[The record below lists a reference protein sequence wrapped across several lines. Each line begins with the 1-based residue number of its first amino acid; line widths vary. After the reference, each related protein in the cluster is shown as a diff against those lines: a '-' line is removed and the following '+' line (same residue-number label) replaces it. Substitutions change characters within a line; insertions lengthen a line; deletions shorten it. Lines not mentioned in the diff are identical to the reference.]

1 MSLLMEALKQQQG
14 QQPMPAQP
22 VAYNQPAPTPNAQ
35 GWKMLALLL
44 LVLVGLLA
52 GFLLAQYLQK
62 PPVAAVAPVVQPAS
76 AGQILT
82 DLLAVPPGAASTT
95 AQSTADES
103 STDKRSTDESGADH
117 SADQSSEQPQLVVS
131 AQPRSKRQT
140 GQGLDEQVALL
151 AGESSAAEA
160 QNDAV
165 DTAYADEFQAQPEM
179 AEANPSEEVAE
190 LPAQQPEL
198 SANEVSDELKSKFAL
213 ALEET
218 GANPRRQSV
227 TEHAAPARDIN
238 SLDELLKRQI
248 PPLRFEA
255 HVYATEPKQRWVKVN
270 GKDLQEGQWV
280 TADIQIK
287 EITPQYVLLQTGRQ
301 LFSVEALSEWSYR
314 LPGR

>member
-22 VAYNQPAPTPNAQ
+22 VAYTQPAPAHNAQ

-62 PPVAAVAPVVQPAS
+62 PPLVAVAPVVQPAS

-82 DLLAVPPGAASTT
+82 DLLTVPPGAVSTT
-95 AQSTADES
+95 AQSAAE
-103 STDKRSTDESGADH
+103 ESGAAH
-117 SADQSSEQPQLVVS
+117 SSEEHSSEEPQLLVS
-131 AQPRSKRQT
+131 AQPRTKRQAQ
-140 GQGLDEQVALL
+140 QGLDEQVALV
-151 AGESSAAEA
+151 AGERTAAEP
-160 QNDAV
+160 QNDVV
-165 DTAYADEFQAQPEM
+165 DTDYADEFEAQPEM
-179 AEANPSEEVAE
+179 AEASLADEVA
-190 LPAQQPEL
+190 PMAQPEL

-218 GANPRRQSV
+218 GSAPRRQSV
-227 TEHAAPARDIN
+227 TDHAAPARDIH

-255 HVYATEPKQRWVKVN
+255 HVYATEPRQRWVKVN

>member
-22 VAYNQPAPTPNAQ
+22 VAYTQPEPTQNAQ

-62 PPVAAVAPVVQPAS
+62 PPTAAVAPVVQPAS

-82 DLLAVPPGAASTT
+82 DLLAVPVTTEPQAGA
-95 AQSTADES
+95 
-103 STDKRSTDESGADH
+103 TDPQHNNDNSITE
-117 SADQSSEQPQLVVS
+117 PQLLVS
-131 AQPRSKRQT
+131 AEPRQGRKAQQQT
-140 GQGLDEQVALL
+140 LDEQVALV
-151 AGESSAAEA
+151 GAER
-160 QNDAV
+160 NDAAQYNADIEV
-165 DTAYADEFQAQPEM
+165 EDEFQAQPQM
-179 AEANPSEEVAE
+179 AEANPDDIVAE
-190 LPAQQPEL
+190 TPAQQPEL
-198 SANEVSDELKSKFAL
+198 SASEVSDELKSKFAL

-218 GANPRRQSV
+218 DSAPRRQTV
-227 TEHAAPARDIN
+227 TDHAAPARDIN

-255 HVYATEPKQRWVKVN
+255 HVYASEPKQRWVKVN

>member
-22 VAYNQPAPTPNAQ
+22 VAYSQPAPTPNAQ

-62 PPVAAVAPVVQPAS
+62 PPTAPVAAVVPLQPAS

-82 DLLAVPPGAASTT
+82 DLLTVPPGSASTQ
-95 AQSTADES
+95 ADSSADES
-103 STDKRSTDESGADH
+103 RLDD
-117 SADQSSEQPQLVVS
+117 SADQSSEEPQLLVS

-140 GQGLDEQVALL
+140 QQGLDEQVALV
-151 AGESSAAEA
+151 AGERTAPEP
-160 QNDAV
+160 QNDVVAT
-165 DTAYADEFQAQPEM
+165 DYADEFQAQPEM
-179 AEANPSEEVAE
+179 AEASLADEVA
-190 LPAQQPEL
+190 PMAQPEL

-218 GANPRRQSV
+218 GSAPRRQSV

>member
-22 VAYNQPAPTPNAQ
+22 VAYVQPAPAHNAQ

-62 PPVAAVAPVVQPAS
+62 PPLAAVAPVVQPAS

-82 DLLAVPPGAASTT
+82 DLLTVPPGAASTT
-95 AQSTADES
+95 AQSAA
-103 STDKRSTDESGADH
+103 DESGAAH
-117 SADQSSEQPQLVVS
+117 SSEEHSSEEPQLLVS
-131 AQPRSKRQT
+131 AQPRTKRQAQ
-140 GQGLDEQVALL
+140 QGLDEQVALV
-151 AGESSAAEA
+151 AGERTAAEP
-160 QNDAV
+160 QNDVV
-165 DTAYADEFQAQPEM
+165 DTDYADEFEAQPEM
-179 AEANPSEEVAE
+179 AEASLADEVA
-190 LPAQQPEL
+190 PMAQPEL

-218 GANPRRQSV
+218 GSAPRRQSV
-227 TEHAAPARDIN
+227 TDHAAPARDIH

-255 HVYATEPKQRWVKVN
+255 HVYATEARQRWVKVN

>member
-22 VAYNQPAPTPNAQ
+22 VAYTQPAPAHNAQ

-62 PPVAAVAPVVQPAS
+62 PPLAAVAPVVQPAS

-82 DLLAVPPGAASTT
+82 DLLTVPPGAASTT
-95 AQSTADES
+95 AQSAA
-103 STDKRSTDESGADH
+103 DESGAAH
-117 SADQSSEQPQLVVS
+117 SSEEHSSEEPQLLVS
-131 AQPRSKRQT
+131 AQPRTKRQAQ
-140 GQGLDEQVALL
+140 QGLDEQVALL
-151 AGESSAAEA
+151 AGERSAAIH

-165 DTAYADEFQAQPEM
+165 DTEFADEFEAQPQM
-179 AEANPSEEVAE
+179 AEANPADEVAE
-190 LPAQQPEL
+190 IPAQQPEL

-218 GANPRRQSV
+218 GSAPRRQSV
-227 TEHAAPARDIN
+227 TDHAAPARDIH

>member
-22 VAYNQPAPTPNAQ
+22 VAYTQPAPAHNAQ

-62 PPVAAVAPVVQPAS
+62 PPLVAVAPVVQPAS

-82 DLLAVPPGAASTT
+82 DLLTVPPGAVSTT
-95 AQSTADES
+95 AQSAAE
-103 STDKRSTDESGADH
+103 ESGAAH
-117 SADQSSEQPQLVVS
+117 SSEEHSSEEPQLLVS
-131 AQPRSKRQT
+131 AQPRTKRQAQ
-140 GQGLDEQVALL
+140 QGFDEQVALV
-151 AGESSAAEA
+151 AGERTAAEP
-160 QNDAV
+160 QNDVV
-165 DTAYADEFQAQPEM
+165 DTDYADEFEAQPEM
-179 AEANPSEEVAE
+179 AEASLADEVA
-190 LPAQQPEL
+190 PMAQPEL

-218 GANPRRQSV
+218 GSAPRRQSV
-227 TEHAAPARDIN
+227 TDHAAPARDIH

-255 HVYATEPKQRWVKVN
+255 HVYATEPRQRWVKVN

>member
-22 VAYNQPAPTPNAQ
+22 VAYTQPAPAHNAQ

-62 PPVAAVAPVVQPAS
+62 PPLVAVAPVVQPAS

-82 DLLAVPPGAASTT
+82 DLLTVPPGAVSTT
-95 AQSTADES
+95 AQSAAE
-103 STDKRSTDESGADH
+103 ESGAAH
-117 SADQSSEQPQLVVS
+117 SSEEHSSEEQQLLVS
-131 AQPRSKRQT
+131 AQPRTKRQAQ
-140 GQGLDEQVALL
+140 QGLDEQVALV
-151 AGESSAAEA
+151 AGERTAAEP
-160 QNDAV
+160 QNDVV
-165 DTAYADEFQAQPEM
+165 DTDYADEFEAQPEM
-179 AEANPSEEVAE
+179 AEASLADEVA
-190 LPAQQPEL
+190 PMAQPEL

-218 GANPRRQSV
+218 GSAPRRQSV
-227 TEHAAPARDIN
+227 TDHAAPARDIH

-255 HVYATEPKQRWVKVN
+255 HVYATEPRQRWVKVN

>member
-22 VAYNQPAPTPNAQ
+22 VAYTQPAPAHNAQ

-62 PPVAAVAPVVQPAS
+62 PPLVAVAPVVQPAS

-82 DLLAVPPGAASTT
+82 DLLTVPPGAVSTT
-95 AQSTADES
+95 AQSAAE
-103 STDKRSTDESGADH
+103 ESGAAH
-117 SADQSSEQPQLVVS
+117 SSEEHSSEEPQLLVS
-131 AQPRSKRQT
+131 AQPRTKRQAQ
-140 GQGLDEQVALL
+140 QGLDEQVALV
-151 AGESSAAEA
+151 AGERTAAEP
-160 QNDAV
+160 QNDVV
-165 DTAYADEFQAQPEM
+165 DTDYADEFEAQPEM
-179 AEANPSEEVAE
+179 VEASLADEVA
-190 LPAQQPEL
+190 PMAQPEL

-218 GANPRRQSV
+218 GSAPRRQSV
-227 TEHAAPARDIN
+227 TDHAAPARDIH

-255 HVYATEPKQRWVKVN
+255 HVYATEPRQRWVKVN

>member
-22 VAYNQPAPTPNAQ
+22 VAYTQPAPAHNAQ

-62 PPVAAVAPVVQPAS
+62 PPLVAVAPVVQPAS

-82 DLLAVPPGAASTT
+82 DLLTVPPGAVSTT
-95 AQSTADES
+95 AQSAAE
-103 STDKRSTDESGADH
+103 ESGAAH
-117 SADQSSEQPQLVVS
+117 SSEEHSSEEPQLLVS
-131 AQPRSKRQT
+131 AQPRTKRQAQ
-140 GQGLDEQVALL
+140 QGLDEQVALV
-151 AGESSAAEA
+151 AGERTAAEP
-160 QNDAV
+160 QNDVV
-165 DTAYADEFQAQPEM
+165 DTDYADEFEAQPQM
-179 AEANPSEEVAE
+179 AEASLADEVA
-190 LPAQQPEL
+190 PMAQPEL

-218 GANPRRQSV
+218 GSAPRRQSV
-227 TEHAAPARDIN
+227 TDHAAPARDIH

-255 HVYATEPKQRWVKVN
+255 HVYATEPRQRWVKVN

>member
-22 VAYNQPAPTPNAQ
+22 VAYTQPAPAHNAQ

-62 PPVAAVAPVVQPAS
+62 PPLVAVAPVVQPAS

-82 DLLAVPPGAASTT
+82 DLLTVPPGAVSTT
-95 AQSTADES
+95 AQSAAE
-103 STDKRSTDESGADH
+103 ESGAAH
-117 SADQSSEQPQLVVS
+117 SSEEHSSEEPQLLVS
-131 AQPRSKRQT
+131 AQPRTKRQAQ
-140 GQGLDEQVALL
+140 QGLDEQVALV
-151 AGESSAAEA
+151 AGERTAAEP
-160 QNDAV
+160 QNDVV
-165 DTAYADEFQAQPEM
+165 DTDYADEFEAQPEM
-179 AEANPSEEVAE
+179 AEASLADEVA
-190 LPAQQPEL
+190 PMVQPEL

-218 GANPRRQSV
+218 GSAPRRQSV
-227 TEHAAPARDIN
+227 TDHAAPARDIH

-255 HVYATEPKQRWVKVN
+255 HVYATEPRQRWVKVN

>member
-14 QQPMPAQP
+14 QQPMPVQQA
-22 VAYNQPAPTPNAQ
+22 AYAAAAPETRQSQ

-62 PPVAAVAPVVQPAS
+62 PPTAAVAPVVQPAS

-82 DLLAVPPGAASTT
+82 DLLVVPVTTESQAGAKDPQHNNDNSIT
-95 AQSTADES
+95 E
-103 STDKRSTDESGADH
+103 
-117 SADQSSEQPQLVVS
+117 PQLLVS
-131 AQPRSKRQT
+131 AEPRQGRKAQQQT
-140 GQGLDEQVALL
+140 LDEQVALV
-151 AGESSAAEA
+151 GAER
-160 QNDAV
+160 NDAAQYNADIEV
-165 DTAYADEFQAQPEM
+165 EDEFQAQPQM
-179 AEANPSEEVAE
+179 AEANPDDVVAE
-190 LPAQQPEL
+190 TPVQQAEL
-198 SANEVSDELKSKFAL
+198 SASEVSDELKSKFAL

-218 GANPRRQSV
+218 GSAPRRQSV
-227 TEHAAPARDIN
+227 TDHAAPARDIN

>member
-14 QQPMPAQP
+14 QQPPAPPQAYIAQPPAQ
-22 VAYNQPAPTPNAQ
+22 NQ
-35 GWKMLALLL
+35 GWKILALLL

-62 PPVAAVAPVVQPAS
+62 PAEAPVVAVQPAS
-76 AGQILT
+76 TGQILT
-82 DLLAVPPGAASTT
+82 DLLAVPATTQADAVSAA
-95 AQSTADES
+95 EL
-103 STDKRSTDESGADH
+103 
-117 SADQSSEQPQLVVS
+117 SAGELSAGENSAEPQLLIS
-131 AQPRSKRQT
+131 AQPRQGRKAQQQT
-140 GQGLDEQVALL
+140 LDEQVALV
-151 AGESSAAEA
+151 AAEHS
-160 QNDAV
+160 DAGQ
-165 DTAYADEFQAQPEM
+165 YASASEFSDEFNEQPAM
-179 AEANPSEEVAE
+179 AEADLADDVATIM
-190 LPAQQPEL
+190 PQQPEL
-198 SANEVSDELKSKFAL
+198 SASEVSDELKSKFAL

-218 GANPRRQSV
+218 GSAPRRKSV
-227 TEHAAPARDIN
+227 TDHAAPARDIN

>member
-22 VAYNQPAPTPNAQ
+22 VAYTQPAPAHNAQ
-35 GWKMLALLL
+35 SWKMLALLL

-62 PPVAAVAPVVQPAS
+62 PPLVAVAPVVQPAS

-82 DLLAVPPGAASTT
+82 DLLTVPPGAVSTT
-95 AQSTADES
+95 AQSAAE
-103 STDKRSTDESGADH
+103 ESGAAH
-117 SADQSSEQPQLVVS
+117 SSEEHSSEEPQLLVS
-131 AQPRSKRQT
+131 AQPRTKRQAQ
-140 GQGLDEQVALL
+140 QGLDEQVALV
-151 AGESSAAEA
+151 AGERTAAEP
-160 QNDAV
+160 QNDVV
-165 DTAYADEFQAQPEM
+165 DTDYADEFEAQPEM
-179 AEANPSEEVAE
+179 AEASLADEVA
-190 LPAQQPEL
+190 PMAQPEL

-218 GANPRRQSV
+218 GSAPRRQSV
-227 TEHAAPARDIN
+227 TDHAAPARDIH

-255 HVYATEPKQRWVKVN
+255 HVYATEPRQRWVKVN

>member
-22 VAYNQPAPTPNAQ
+22 VAYTQPAPAHNAQ

-62 PPVAAVAPVVQPAS
+62 PPLVAVAPVVQPAS

-82 DLLAVPPGAASTT
+82 DLLTVPPGAVSTT
-95 AQSTADES
+95 AQSAAE
-103 STDKRSTDESGADH
+103 ESGAAH
-117 SADQSSEQPQLVVS
+117 SSEEHSSEEPQLLVS
-131 AQPRSKRQT
+131 AQPRTKRQAQ
-140 GQGLDEQVALL
+140 QGLDEQVALV
-151 AGESSAAEA
+151 AGERTAAEP
-160 QNDAV
+160 QNDVV
-165 DTAYADEFQAQPEM
+165 DTDYADEFEAQPEM
-179 AEANPSEEVAE
+179 AEASLADEVA
-190 LPAQQPEL
+190 PMAQPEL

-218 GANPRRQSV
+218 GSAPRRQSV
-227 TEHAAPARDIN
+227 TDHAAPARDIN

-255 HVYATEPKQRWVKVN
+255 HVYATEPRQRWVKVN